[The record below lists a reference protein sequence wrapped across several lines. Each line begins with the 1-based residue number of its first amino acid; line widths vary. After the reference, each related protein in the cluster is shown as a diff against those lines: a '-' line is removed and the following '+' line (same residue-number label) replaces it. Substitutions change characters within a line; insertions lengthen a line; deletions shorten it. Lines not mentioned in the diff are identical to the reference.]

1 MWRSLFYVLFIA
13 STLPAALAAKTL
25 SPYIGQESRDIKALS
40 PEAIQ
45 DLLDGK
51 GMGFAKAAELNGYPG
66 PAHVL
71 ELEDDLA
78 LTTEQH
84 DKTKTLFDSMLSK
97 AKSLGQQLL
106 DQEHSL
112 EQLYATKQITTGN
125 LKRVTETISRL
136 KGELRYTHLAAHLTQ
151 WEILSPEQRD
161 LYFTLRGYQSH
172 VNSVHSH
179 HKHDSLKGESTHH

>member
-106 DQEHSL
+106 DQE
-112 EQLYATKQITTGN
+112 
-125 LKRVTETISRL
+125 RV
-136 KGELRYTHLAAHLTQ
+136 
-151 WEILSPEQRD
+151 
-161 LYFTLRGYQSH
+161 
-172 VNSVHSH
+172 
-179 HKHDSLKGESTHH
+179 

>member
-112 EQLYATKQITTGN
+112 EQLYATKQITTDN

-172 VNSVHSH
+172 ANPAHSR
-179 HKHDSLKGESTHH
+179 HKHDSLKGEGKHH